1 MLDVSWLDAPS
12 VTETI
17 SEEGWSTLHNKIR
30 TISPRSA
37 RVFRRHTPYSKK
49 GCAAAWQ
56 EASDLSSLATPEY
69 SLSFSVITEHR
80 ELAAMVHAGM
90 PEHRAI
96 QAATQDGAALLGM
109 PDRGTVAPGKRA
121 DLLVLH
127 DDPLQD
133 IRNTLNISAVYLGG
147 RPVRDEMESDGPCS
161 PRASTALLDG
171 ILRTTSNAHSTG
183 RLLQGGAWDRQ
194 TGG

>member
-1 MLDVSWLDAPS
+1 MVREPGPDDELIEMLVEHDVFVFTSMSIQNGMLDVSWLDAPS

-17 SEEGWSTLHNKIR
+17 SEEGRSALRDQIR
-30 TISPRSA
+30 TISPEIRSRLSA
-37 RVFRRHTPYSKK
+37 SYAILEEGLRRCLA
-49 GCAAAWQ
+49 GGVRLI
-56 EASDLSSLATPEY
+56 LSGDTGVLTQ
-69 SLSFSVITEHR
+69 FFGITEHR

-147 RPVRDEMESDGPCS
+147 RPVDRNGI
-161 PRASTALLDG
+161 RRALLP
-171 ILRTTSNAHSTG
+171 
-183 RLLQGGAWDRQ
+183 
-194 TGG
+194 